1 MKTAVIDV
9 GGGFRG
15 IFGTGVLDA
24 CLETNIDFDCCI
36 GISAGSGNLVSYL
49 TKKIK
54 RSYRYYTKHGLTKE
68 NTSIRNLIKTGNYV
82 DLDYVY
88 GTIAR
93 KDGLCPLD
101 YDSLATSR
109 QKFTVVATKAKTG
122 EPHYFDKAD
131 MSLDNYDILKA
142 SSALPMVCR
151 PYVIDGISYYDGGI
165 SDPIPF
171 EKAFSYDCDKVVV
184 ILTRPKDYLR
194 TPTKDFVPAL
204 FIKNAFPETSVALKN
219 RYATY
224 NKQLE
229 LAKQYEKEGK
239 LLIVAPSLSSGLSTF
254 TKNPEKL
261 KQLYNEG
268 RNSVSK
274 IINFL
279 ND

>member
-1 MKTAVIDV
+1 MIDV

-15 IFGTGVLDA
+15 VFGTGVLDA

-36 GISAGSGNLVSYL
+36 GVSAGSGNLVSYL

-54 RSYRYYTKHGLTKE
+54 RSYRYYIKYGLTKE
-68 NTSIRNLIKTGNYV
+68 NTSISNFIKTGNYV

-88 GTIAR
+88 GTVA
-93 KDGLCPLD
+93 KKNGPCPLD
-101 YDSLATSR
+101 YDALSNSR
-109 QKFTVVATKAKTG
+109 QKFTVVATNAVTG

-131 MSLDNYDILKA
+131 MSYDNYDILKA
-142 SSALPMVCR
+142 SSALPMVCK
-151 PYVIDGISYYDGGI
+151 PYVIDDVAYYDGGI

-171 EKAFSYDCDKVVV
+171 EKAFSYGCDKVVV

-194 TPTKDFVPAL
+194 TPKKDFLPAL
-204 FIKNAFPETSVALKN
+204 AIKNQYPKTSEALKN
-219 RYATY
+219 RYKTY
-224 NKQLE
+224 NRQLE
-229 LAKQYEKEGK
+229 IAKQYEKEGK
-239 LLIVAPSLSSGLSTF
+239 LLIVAPSYSSGLSTF
-254 TKNPEKL
+254 TKNPDKL

-268 RNSVSK
+268 RNAVGR